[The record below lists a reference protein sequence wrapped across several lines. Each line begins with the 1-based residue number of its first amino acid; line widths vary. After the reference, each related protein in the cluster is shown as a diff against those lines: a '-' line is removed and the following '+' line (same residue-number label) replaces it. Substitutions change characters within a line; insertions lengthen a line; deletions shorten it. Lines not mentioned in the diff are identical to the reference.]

1 MIWTTQCNNKIVLYV
16 DETRNV
22 KENGCHPDFF
32 YIHKNI
38 KSLLPISLEIRS
50 YPEENFHDFGTKPSE
65 ITEYRN
71 RYQESYGGCTF
82 FAACRNLS
90 HHQGKG

>member
-1 MIWTTQCNNKIVLYV
+1 MKPGMLKKMDVTLTFFTSTT
-16 DETRNV
+16 
-22 KENGCHPDFF
+22 
-32 YIHKNI
+32 
-38 KSLLPISLEIRS
+38 LLPISLEIRS